1 MGYFKLQKD
10 RGKADEWGA
19 QSFPAALA
27 SHSCY
32 KRAMWA
38 EEQITADWET
48 GEHGES
54 HTSAALL
61 HSHSKGKRCECGA
74 FRAAV
79 VLLEQR
85 SSLGL

>member
-10 RGKADEWGA
+10 GGKEDEWA

-27 SHSCY
+27 SHSCPCY

-48 GEHGES
+48 GECGES
-54 HTSAALL
+54 HASAALL
-61 HSHSKGKRCECGA
+61 
-74 FRAAV
+74 
-79 VLLEQR
+79 
-85 SSLGL
+85 